1 MIKNFLLASN
11 LQTIENKF
19 HFHLNDYTQR
29 IEPSYKIGC
38 NDLTYVVTCQ
48 NPHEIITMG
57 FGYTPY
63 WSKKQQDILNA
74 RAEGNKNPTDDPYY
88 DGARAIFQNN
98 AFKRSIQTQRCLVFA
113 DAFYAVNSQNK
124 PYLVYLEGKVRPF
137 AMAGLYDHWKN
148 TETNQIQT
156 GFAIITTTANEL
168 FQLMGVPR
176 MPVILSTG
184 RENDWLKT
192 DRMLSQVLG
201 MLNEYPSEKMNAYP
215 VSDLVLNSEVNDT
228 SLVQPISERLKQI
241 VMPQPVLQRSHWH
254 SKKKPETESGEAWF
268 AKKD

>member
-1 MIKNFLLASN
+1 MIKNFILASN

-19 HFHLNDYTQR
+19 HFHLGDYTQP

-38 NDLTYVVTCQ
+38 NDLTYVVTCE
-48 NPHEIITMG
+48 NPHEIKIMR
-57 FGYTPY
+57 FGYTPH
-63 WSKKQQDILNA
+63 WSKKPLDTLNA
-74 RAEGNKNPTDDPYY
+74 RAEGDKNPFDDPYY

-98 AFKRSIQTQRCLVFA
+98 CFKRSIQTQRCLVVA
-113 DAFYAVNSQNK
+113 DAFYAINSQDK
-124 PYLVYLEGKVRPF
+124 PYLVYLEDRVRPF
-137 AMAGLYDHWKN
+137 CFAGVYDYWKN
-148 TETNQIQT
+148 PQTNQIQS

-168 FQLMGVPR
+168 FMQMGVDR
-176 MPVILSTG
+176 MPVILPTG

-215 VSDLVLNSEVNDT
+215 IEETLLNSDVNDK
-228 SLVQPISERLKQI
+228 SLLQTIGDKLQQI
-241 VMPQPVLQRSHWH
+241 VSPQPVLPRSHWH
-254 SKKKPETESGEAWF
+254 SKKKHESTESWF